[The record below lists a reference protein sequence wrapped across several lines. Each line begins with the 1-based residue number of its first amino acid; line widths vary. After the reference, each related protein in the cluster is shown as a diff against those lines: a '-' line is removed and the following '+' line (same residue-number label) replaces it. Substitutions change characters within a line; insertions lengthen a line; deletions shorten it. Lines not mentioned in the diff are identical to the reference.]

1 MDLISSVSLASWI
14 DIRVES
20 PCHVKPFQVI
30 GPVPFHNLSVPV
42 ARVVSKKKAGR
53 FKDALISV
61 TISVESARPM
71 LMLLD
76 DRTAF
81 ERVFDMLPVAPFAFV
96 EEEER
101 VAFASVLVVF
111 PTSPLTD
118 EEERVA
124 FARVLLRSPLGADV
138 A

>member
-1 MDLISSVSLASWI
+1 M
-14 DIRVES
+14 
-20 PCHVKPFQVI
+20 I
-30 GPVPFHNLSVPV
+30 GPVPLHNLRIPV
-42 ARVVSKKKAGR
+42 ARVVSKKKHGR

-76 DRTAF
+76 DSTAF
-81 ERVFDMLPVAPFAFV
+81 ERVFATLPVAPVAFV

-101 VAFASVLVVF
+101 VAFASVRIVF

-124 FARVLLRSPLGADV
+124 FPRVLLRSPLGLEV